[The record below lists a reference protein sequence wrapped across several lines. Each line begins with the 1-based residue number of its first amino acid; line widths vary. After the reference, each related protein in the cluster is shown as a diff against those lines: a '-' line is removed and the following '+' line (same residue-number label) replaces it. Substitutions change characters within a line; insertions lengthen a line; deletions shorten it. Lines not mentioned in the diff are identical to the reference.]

1 MVRARSST
9 SSPHRR
15 AIMPPEVFV
24 VPAVFGIPAVVLI
37 VRMSFRHKEKMAA
50 LTGSTQNNAALEAR
64 LARIEEAV
72 ETIAVEIERMGE
84 GQRFVT
90 KLLAERSA
98 QLPEATRGTG
108 SSGRVT
114 TPH

>member
-1 MVRARSST
+1 MS
-9 SSPHRR
+9 
-15 AIMPPEVFV
+15 PEVFI
-24 VPAVFGIPAVVLI
+24 VPAVFGIPAIVLI

-64 LARIEEAV
+64 LTRIEEAV

-90 KLLAERSA
+90 KLLAEGAGR
-98 QLPEATRGTG
+98 LPDG
-108 SSGRVT
+108 SIPAASVRVK